1 MKRLINLFV
10 DICLLRAGPQD
21 LPVASFLV
29 TLTLVL
35 NLMTGTVVIV
45 GHFSSVVPAVLAQ
58 LLDLLLL
65 AFLVRLGLQYQ
76 RRSARFTQA
85 ISALFG
91 CGVLINLVAMPLQL
105 MIGQDPRVSPMGGLG
120 VLLYV
125 VLVIWG
131 MVVIAHI
138 LRHTFQIRFGN
149 AMLLS
154 IGYFMLIN
162 WLVEMIFPRSS

>member
-1 MKRLINLFV
+1 MKRLINLYV
-10 DICLLRAGPQD
+10 DICLLRAAPQD

-29 TLTLVL
+29 TLTLFL
-35 NLMTGTVVIV
+35 NLLTGTIVIV
-45 GHFSSVVPAVLAQ
+45 GHFSSVVPALLAQ
-58 LLDLLLL
+58 AMDLALL
-65 AFLVRLGLQYQ
+65 ALLVRLALNYQ
-76 RRSARFTQA
+76 RRAGRFTQA

-91 CGVLINLVAMPLQL
+91 CGVLINLVAMPVQL
-105 MIGQDPRVSPMGGLG
+105 MIGDDPRVSPMGGLG

-131 MVVIAHI
+131 LVVVGHI

-149 AMLLS
+149 GMLLS

-162 WLVEMIFPRSS
+162 WLVELFFPRSS

>member
-10 DICLLRAGPQD
+10 DICLLRAAPQD

-29 TLTLVL
+29 ILTLLL
-35 NLMTGTVVIV
+35 NLLTGTVVIV
-45 GHFSSVVPAVLAQ
+45 SHFNSVELALLAQ
-58 LLDLLLL
+58 LMDLALL
-65 AFLVRLGLQYQ
+65 ALLVRVALNFQ
-76 RRSARFTQA
+76 RHSGRFVQA

-91 CGVLINLVAMPLQL
+91 CGILINLVAMPLQL
-105 MIGQDPRVSPMGGLG
+105 MIGDDPRVSPLGGLG
-120 VLLYV
+120 VLFYV

-131 MVVIAHI
+131 MVVVAHI
-138 LRHTFQIRFGN
+138 LRHTFEIRFGN

-162 WLVEMIFPRSS
+162 WLVELFFPRS